1 MEVVGIEGRSV
12 LQLEKEIW
20 RGGKFVVYLWV
31 VSLAIVTFKR
41 SSKVFY
47 IPPGE
52 SALVRGLPYT
62 LCSVLLGWLGIPW
75 GILYTAQAIIEN
87 TSGGKDVT
95 PEMIL
100 LMSNLD

>member
-1 MEVVGIEGRSV
+1 MEVVGLEGRSV
-12 LQLEKEIW
+12 LQLQNEIL

-41 SSKVFY
+41 SSKIFY

-62 LCSVLLGWLGIPW
+62 LCSVLFGWWGIPW
-75 GILYTAQAIIEN
+75 GILYTFQAIIEN

-95 PEMIL
+95 PEMLSVIT
-100 LMSNLD
+100 SLD

>member
-62 LCSVLLGWLGIPW
+62 LCSVLFGWWGIPW

-100 LMSNLD
+100 LMSNLE

>member
-62 LCSVLLGWLGIPW
+62 LCSVLFGWWGIPW

-87 TSGGKDVT
+87 TSGEK
-95 PEMIL
+95 M
-100 LMSNLD
+100 